1 MQDFKSI
8 FLSSQKKCCFD
19 CPHILIIQSDFS
31 LTNDEYTYIYDILSK
46 LYRKIDVYKFE
57 S

>member
-46 LYRKIDVYKFE
+46 LYRKIDVYQLE